1 MKKKKIIVGNWK
13 MAPLTLEEAKK
24 TFTGIK
30 KTASKLRNVDT
41 VVCPPFV
48 FATELANRISGKRC
62 SVGGQNTFWKE
73 EGAYTGE
80 VSSTQLYSLG
90 ARYVILGHSERRAMG
105 ETDEMVS
112 KKADAS
118 LRAGLTAIICV
129 GEQFR
134 DQHGEYTKRI
144 EEQLKQSLSGI
155 QKKSLENIIIA
166 YEPVWAIGA
175 HAVRPASPEDVLE
188 VSILIRKVLTNMFDR
203 ESSHVVP
210 ILYGGSVDEKN
221 CERFMVEGGADGL
234 LVGRASL
241 NAKQFGEILK
251 VAEQSAK
258 KK

>member
-1 MKKKKIIVGNWK
+1 MRKKKIIVGNWK
-13 MAPLTLEEAKK
+13 MAPQTIEEAKK
-24 TFTGIK
+24 TFAGIK
-30 KTASKLRNVDT
+30 RTGNGLRNVDT

-48 FATELANRISGKRC
+48 FIQELGGRISGKRC
-62 SVGGQNTFWKE
+62 SVGGQDAFWKE

-80 VSSTQLYSLG
+80 VSPAQLHSLG

-129 GEQFR
+129 GEQSR

-144 EEQLKQSLSGI
+144 EEQLKQSLSQV
-155 QKKSLENIIIA
+155 QKKSLPNIIIA

-175 HAVRPASPEDVLE
+175 NAVRPASPEDVLE
-188 VSILIRKVLTNMFDR
+188 ISILIRKVLTNMFDR
-203 ESSHVVP
+203 ESSQIVP
-210 ILYGGSVDEKN
+210 ILYGGSVDAKN
-221 CERFMVEGGADGL
+221 CGSFMDEGGADGL

-241 NAKQFGEILK
+241 DAKQFSEILK

-258 KK
+258 NK

>member
-13 MAPLTLEEAKK
+13 MAPRTIDEAKK
-24 TFTGIK
+24 TFAGIK

-41 VVCPPFV
+41 IVCPPFV
-48 FATELANRISGKRC
+48 FVRELAERTSGKRC
-62 SVGGQNTFWKE
+62 LVGAQDAFWKE

-80 VSSTQLYSLG
+80 ISPTQLSSLG

-105 ETDEMVS
+105 ETNDMIS
-112 KKADAS
+112 KKADIA
-118 LRAGLTAIICV
+118 LRVGLTVIICV
-129 GEQFR
+129 GEQSR

-144 EEQLKQSLSGI
+144 EEQLKQSLSQV
-155 QKKSLENIIIA
+155 QKKSLSNIVIA

-175 HAVRPASPEDVLE
+175 NAVRPASPEDVLE

-203 ESSHVVP
+203 ESSHIVP
-210 ILYGGSVDEKN
+210 ILYGGSVDAKN
-221 CERFMVEGGADGL
+221 CGSFMNEGGANGL

-241 NAKQFGEILK
+241 DAKQFSEILK